1 MTSEPG
7 ADSAAASERPVVDFE
22 VELART
28 RALEPDFL
36 GLSRAEAEIVAK
48 GLGLELRVIEA
59 ADTALSADLHTRR
72 ITIDVRTGAVTSAM
86 AG

>member
-1 MTSEPG
+1 MTSEPE
-7 ADSAAASERPVVDFE
+7 AMSFE

-36 GLSRAEAEIVAK
+36 GLRLDEAQLLADQ
-48 GLGLELRVIEA
+48 LGVKLRLIKDD
-59 ADTALSADLHTRR
+59 DTALTADLRARR
-72 ITIDVRTGAVTSAM
+72 ITLDIRTGSVTAAT

>member
-1 MTSEPG
+1 MTSEPD
-7 ADSAAASERPVVDFE
+7 AVSFE

-36 GLSRAEAEIVAK
+36 GLRPDEAKLLADQ
-48 GLGLELRVIEA
+48 LGVTLRLIEHD
-59 ADTALSADLHTRR
+59 DTALTADLRSRR
-72 ITIDVRTGAVTSAM
+72 ITLDIRTGSVTAAT